1 MPVPVLYEVFHQYN
15 TSIQILET
23 MFQHECKDSDLIMQ
37 SKVWIPISEVHNQN
51 KNSYSKNPT
60 GQKITGVFFPEY
72 MEKKVD
78 FGIRVR

>member
-1 MPVPVLYEVFHQYN
+1 
-15 TSIQILET
+15 
-23 MFQHECKDSDLIMQ
+23 MQ
-37 SKVWIPISEVHNQN
+37 STKWNPISEAHNQN

-78 FGIRVR
+78 FGIRVRLQPRKYPRVLLHLLQHHMDSAFHF

>member
-1 MPVPVLYEVFHQYN
+1 
-15 TSIQILET
+15 
-23 MFQHECKDSDLIMQ
+23 MQ
-37 SKVWIPISEVHNQN
+37 STKWNPISEAHNQN